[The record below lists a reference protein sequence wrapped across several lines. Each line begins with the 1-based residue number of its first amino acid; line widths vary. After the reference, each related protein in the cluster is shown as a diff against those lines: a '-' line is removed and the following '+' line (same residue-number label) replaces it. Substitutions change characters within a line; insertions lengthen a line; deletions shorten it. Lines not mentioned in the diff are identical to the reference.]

1 MNEKFLEL
9 RKYLLSSTNDERN
22 GKVSEMTEDQI
33 NDFYNIYHLTFEE
46 LGDKKYRE
54 GNYIEAS
61 LNYECAV
68 KLLEMVQLFELLHDP
83 YEEIIQSKWEELQDA
98 RLKLLLAE
106 YHKAAVN
113 WEKQETPDDFVTDVL
128 KRGFWTCWGN
138 NKDAEVLVTG
148 INPSF
153 DKKFPCEPL
162 PTIAGNDEATE
173 WYHFYPPFSQ
183 CRGRHWNPI
192 LKIVANQFR
201 VNQPHEEKA
210 AYLDLFPLRVTSQT
224 DIDKIP
230 IELRASLLRVTQK
243 EIEYLRPR
251 LIVHLNKDSW
261 FYWGIKREHP
271 WMGYDLE
278 KIENYK
284 EKGELFRI
292 CGMQNTDR
300 KILPLTKTNLE
311 GSLLLLYK
319 SQTPRGILLPEE
331 ERLTEEDIRE
341 IFRKY
346 HKP

>member
-1 MNEKFLEL
+1 MNEKYLEL
-9 RKYLLSSTNDERN
+9 RKYLLSSTNEERN

-33 NDFYNIYHLTFEE
+33 NDFYKIYHLTFEE

-61 LNYECAV
+61 LNYECEV

-83 YEEIIQSKWEELQDA
+83 NEEIIQSKWEELQDA

-113 WEKQETPDDFVTDVL
+113 WEKQETPDDFVTNVL

-138 NKDAEVLVTG
+138 NKDADVLVTG

-153 DKKFPCEPL
+153 TGKQHEPVPAL
-162 PTIAGNDEATE
+162 AGTLEATE
-173 WYHFYPPFSQ
+173 WYHFYSSFSE
-183 CRGRHWNPI
+183 CSGNHWNPI

-230 IELRASLLRVTQK
+230 IELRANLLRVTQK

-251 LIVHLNKDSW
+251 LIVHLNKGSW
-261 FYWGIKREHP
+261 FYWGIDREHP
-271 WMGYDLE
+271 WMGYELE
-278 KIENYK
+278 KIENYTG
-284 EKGELFRI
+284 KGELYRI
-292 CGMQNTDR
+292 FGMQNTDS
-300 KILPLTKTNLE
+300 KILPLTKTNLD

-319 SQTPRGILLPEE
+319 SQTPRGIPLPEE
-331 ERLTEEDIRE
+331 ERLAEEDIRE

-346 HKP
+346 HE

>member
-1 MNEKFLEL
+1 MNEKYFEL
-9 RKYLLSSTNDERN
+9 RKYLLSSTSEERN

-33 NDFYNIYHLTFEE
+33 NDLYHIYHLTFEK

-54 GNYIEAS
+54 GDYCEAS
-61 LNYECAV
+61 LNYECEV
-68 KLLEMVQLFELLHDP
+68 KLLEMVQLFECLHDP

-113 WEKQETPDDFVTDVL
+113 WETKETPDDFVTEVL

-138 NKDAEVLVTG
+138 NKDVDVLVTG

-153 DKKFPCEPL
+153 TGMQHEPFPAF
-162 PTIAGNDEATE
+162 AGTLEATE
-173 WYHFYPPFSQ
+173 WYHFYPSFINCS
-183 CRGRHWNPI
+183 GSHWNPI

-210 AYLDLFPLRVTSQT
+210 AYLDLFPLRVSSQT
-224 DIDKIP
+224 DMDKIP
-230 IELRASLLRVTQK
+230 VELRANLLRVTQM

-251 LIVHLNKDSW
+251 LIVHLNKSSW
-261 FYWGIKREHP
+261 FYWGIDREHP
-271 WMGYDLE
+271 WMGYGLE
-278 KIENYK
+278 KIENYTG
-284 EKGELFRI
+284 KGELYRI
-292 CGMQNTDR
+292 CGMQNTDS

-311 GSLLLLYK
+311 GTLLLLYK
-319 SQTPRGILLPEE
+319 SQTPRGILLPEKE
-331 ERLTEEDIRE
+331 LLTDEDIRE

>member
-1 MNEKFLEL
+1 MKEKYIEL
-9 RKYLLSSTNDERN
+9 RKYLLSSTNEERN
-22 GKVSEMTEDQI
+22 GKVSEMTEEQI

-54 GNYIEAS
+54 GDYIEAS
-61 LNYECAV
+61 LNYECEV
-68 KLLEMVQLFELLHDP
+68 KLLEMVQLFEFLHDP
-83 YEEIIQSKWEELQDA
+83 DEEKTQSKWEELQDA
-98 RLKLLLAE
+98 RLRLLLAE

-113 WEKQETPDDFVTDVL
+113 WEKQNTPDDFVTAVL

-138 NKDAEVLVTG
+138 NKDVDVLVTG

-153 DKKFPCEPL
+153 TGKQHEPFPAF
-162 PTIAGNDEATE
+162 AGTLEATE
-173 WYHFYPPFSQ
+173 WSHFYPSFRECS
-183 CRGRHWNPI
+183 GNHWNPI

-210 AYLDLFPLRVTSQT
+210 AYLDLFPLRVTSQK

-230 IELRASLLRVTQK
+230 RELRANLLRVTQK
-243 EIEYLRPR
+243 EIEYLSPR
-251 LIVHLNKDSW
+251 LIVHLNRSSW
-261 FYWGIKREHP
+261 FYWGIDIEYP

-278 KIENYK
+278 KIENYTG
-284 EKGELFRI
+284 KGELYRI
-292 CGMQNTDR
+292 CGMQNTDS

-319 SQTPRGILLPEE
+319 HQTPRGRLLPEE

-341 IFRKY
+341 IFGKY
-346 HKP
+346 HKQ

>member
-9 RKYLLSSTNDERN
+9 RKYLLSSTNEERN
-22 GKVSEMTEDQI
+22 GKVSKMTEDQI
-33 NDFYNIYHLTFEE
+33 NDFYKIYHLTFEE

-61 LNYECAV
+61 LNYECEV
-68 KLLEMVQLFELLHDP
+68 KLLEMVQLFEFLHDP
-83 YEEIIQSKWEELQDA
+83 NEEIIQSKWEELQDA

-106 YHKAAVN
+106 YHKVAVN
-113 WEKQETPDDFVTDVL
+113 WEKPETPDDFVTNVL

-153 DKKFPCEPL
+153 TGKQHEPFPAL
-162 PTIAGNDEATE
+162 AGTLEATE
-173 WYHFYPPFSQ
+173 WYHFYPSFSR

-210 AYLDLFPLRVTSQT
+210 AYLDLFPLRVDLQT

-251 LIVHLNKDSW
+251 LIVHLNQSSR

-284 EKGELFRI
+284 GKGELYRI

-319 SQTPRGILLPEE
+319 SQTPRRRHLPEE

-341 IFRKY
+341 IFGKY
-346 HKP
+346 QK